1 VHHVAVT
8 ITITGVTAATL
19 NGEGAAP
26 GVPRAAVSDER
37 APSDFTVRELA
48 VAALADESPLGFDEL
63 DELVLDVAV
72 QRCLRYAT

>member
-37 APSDFTVRELA
+37 APSDFTVRERA
-48 VAALADESPLGFDEL
+48 VAALLDESSLRFDEL

-72 QRCLRYAT
+72 QRHLW